1 MADYTT
7 PAPESSPAKKP
18 RMSLRARLIFLAV
31 AWLIVLLPFFFWR
44 STWFGRPLSDKE
56 IAEYLKADDKPR
68 RIQHALVQVAGR
80 MDKQAPSAHP
90 FYPELIRLASH
101 PVEEIRVT
109 DAWVMGHD
117 PSIPEFH
124 HTLLKMLDDASV
136 AVRNN
141 AALSLV
147 SFGDPSGRPHIVRM
161 LMPTSVLSAEFGV
174 LRAVAKPGEPIRQG
188 TAVASL
194 EVNGE
199 KRELRSP
206 VAGRVVQVKAQPGQ
220 QVQAG
225 SELAVIEPGAEQVW
239 EALRALYYVG
249 QPEDLGLVRRFA
261 QPSDQYPEKLNRQ
274 AVLTA
279 EAIEKRQKP

>member
-1 MADYTT
+1 
-7 PAPESSPAKKP
+7 
-18 RMSLRARLIFLAV
+18 
-31 AWLIVLLPFFFWR
+31 
-44 STWFGRPLSDKE
+44 
-56 IAEYLKADDKPR
+56 
-68 RIQHALVQVAGR
+68 
-80 MDKQAPSAHP
+80 
-90 FYPELIRLASH
+90 
-101 PVEEIRVT
+101 
-109 DAWVMGHD
+109 
-117 PSIPEFH
+117 
-124 HTLLKMLDDASV
+124 
-136 AVRNN
+136 
-141 AALSLV
+141 
-147 SFGDPSGRPHIVRM
+147 
-161 LMPTSVLSAEFGV
+161 